1 MGIKG
6 LFPYLKAEAPGCI
19 REQKLACYAGRVL
32 AIDASTFLYQFLV
45 AIRTGAAATHL
56 ANAEGDATSHIAG
69 FLQRVGLAHEL
80 RDLRAR
86 GAEREEQQAGPQQH
100 GATHRAYDP

>member
-1 MGIKG
+1 M
-6 LFPYLKAEAPGCI
+6 
-19 REQKLACYAGRVL
+19 L

-69 FLQRVGLAHEL
+69 FLQRTVRILE
-80 RDLRAR
+80 
-86 GAEREEQQAGPQQH
+86 AGDWTAPGGIKPNQRLLIVS
-100 GATHRAYDP
+100 ATYMLPAAVTEKGSD

>member
-6 LFPYLKAEAPGCI
+6 PFPYLKAEAPGCI

-45 AIRTGAAATHL
+45 AIRMGAAATHL
-56 ANAEGDATSHIAG
+56 ANAEG
-69 FLQRVGLAHEL
+69 
-80 RDLRAR
+80 
-86 GAEREEQQAGPQQH
+86 
-100 GATHRAYDP
+100 Y